1 MDQIMQLWSENQGII
16 TLIAFLLG
24 GGAAL
29 PFLKKFAAVTPNKID
44 DAACAVLERILL
56 AKQQD
61 FSTLAMSELESRLT
75 DDQVREI
82 ARLRKARWAAA
93 KAQVDLPMPAK

>member
-1 MDQIMQLWSENQGII
+1 M
-16 TLIAFLLG
+16 
-24 GGAAL
+24 
-29 PFLKKFAAVTPNKID
+29 
-44 DAACAVLERILL
+44 

-93 KAQVDLPMPAK
+93 KAQVDLPIPAK